1 MCEFVDEGDLMGYF
15 EDYSWCEPEAE
26 SQADQIV
33 SSAIEQL
40 KDLVSDSTKA
50 TMKEYQDLE
59 ARKIKLQ
66 REVNELEYK
75 KNKSKEELK
84 DQIALY
90 ERMDEHDLPK
100 GFVNKIVGALI
111 GDFKI
116 GDDAWT
122 IEAKYES
129 SNCPMCHGKGLV
141 SAKINGSTDFDIKCP
156 KCSGYKTVSNLS
168 YYAQKRKIARFDIRL
183 NFNNFN
189 RMWVTDED
197 HIVFCDGDYNRCVNG
212 LYKTEQEAIDAAA
225 KKNAEVSK

>member
-1 MCEFVDEGDLMGYF
+1 MGYF

-40 KDLVSDSTKA
+40 KNLVSDSAKT

-59 ARKIKLQ
+59 TRKIKLQ

-75 KNKSKEELK
+75 KHKSEEELK

-90 ERMDEHDLPK
+90 KRMDEHDLPK

-122 IEAKYES
+122 IEAK
-129 SNCPMCHGKGLV
+129 V
-141 SAKINGSTDFDIKCP
+141 
-156 KCSGYKTVSNLS
+156 
-168 YYAQKRKIARFDIRL
+168 
-183 NFNNFN
+183 
-189 RMWVTDED
+189 
-197 HIVFCDGDYNRCVNG
+197 
-212 LYKTEQEAIDAAA
+212 
-225 KKNAEVSK
+225 

>member
-1 MCEFVDEGDLMGYF
+1 MGYF
-15 EDYSWCEPEAE
+15 EDYSWCKPEAE

-40 KDLVSDSTKA
+40 KNLVSDSAKA

-59 ARKIKLQ
+59 TRKIKLQ
-66 REVNELEYK
+66 REVNELEHK
-75 KNKSKEELK
+75 KHKSEEELK

-90 ERMDEHDLPK
+90 KRMDEHDLPK

-122 IEAKYES
+122 IEAKYKS
-129 SNCPMCHGKGLV
+129 SECPLCHGKGVV
-141 SAKINGSTDFDIKCP
+141 STKVNGSIDRDIKCP
-156 KCSGYKTVSNLS
+156 ECNGYKRVSNLS

-183 NFNNFN
+183 NFNNLN
-189 RMWVTDED
+189 QMWVADED
-197 HIVFCDGDYNRCVNG
+197 HIIFCDGDYNRYANG
-212 LYKTEQEAIDAAA
+212 LYKTKQEAIDAAA

>member
-1 MCEFVDEGDLMGYF
+1 MGYF

-26 SQADQIV
+26 SQVDQIV

-50 TMKEYQDLE
+50 SMKEYQDLKT
-59 ARKIKLQ
+59 RKNKLK

-75 KNKSKEELK
+75 KHKSEEELK

-90 ERMDEHDLPK
+90 EQMDERDLPK

-122 IEAKYES
+122 IEAKYKS
-129 SNCPMCHGKGLV
+129 SECPLCHGKGVV
-141 SAKINGSTDFDIKCP
+141 SAKINESIDCDIQCP
-156 KCSGYKTVSNLS
+156 KCNGYKAVSNLS
-168 YYAQKRKIARFDIRL
+168 YYAQKRKIVRFDIRL
-183 NFNNFN
+183 NFNNLN
-189 RMWVTDED
+189 QMWVADED
-197 HIVFCDGDYNRCVNG
+197 HIVFYDGYYHRCKGG
-212 LYKTEQEAIDAAA
+212 LYKTEQDAIDAAA
-225 KKNAEVSK
+225 KKNAEVVK

>member
-1 MCEFVDEGDLMGYF
+1 MCKFVDEGDLMGYF

-129 SNCPMCHGKGLV
+129 SDCPMCHGKGLV
-141 SAKINGSTDFDIKCP
+141 SAKINGSTDCNIQCP

-168 YYAQKRKIARFDIRL
+168 YYAQKRKIRRFDIRL
-183 NFNNFN
+183 SFNNLN
-189 RMWVTDED
+189 QMWVADED
-197 HIVFCDGDYNRCVNG
+197 HIVFYDGDYSRCTNG

-225 KKNAEVSK
+225 KKNAEVGK